1 MFKVGRKLTC
11 GIVVANLPPSTLQ
24 NNTFIVCGKLTSG
37 VILKF
42 TPPRTFKTIRLIQ
55 HMKKVDMLSH
65 CYRFIFRPP
74 TKHFCS
80 TYEPD
85 LASWVM
91 FEMSF
96 PSPTG
101 KQDVERTK
109 LEPRVMFGIYA
120 HWTIHSNTFN
130 IWIKLTCW
138 FFLLDLP
145 ALSPTKRYVQCMNQ
159 HGIFT
164 YVKMFLA
171 FPYNKYIEHMK
182 KRNLESFLKFTVPRP
197 YKTIRWKKRWKLTRR
212 VFFYGESWHVEL
224 FLKFSPPRPYKA
236 NSWTSAE
243 NWHVGLFLQ
252 FITSRRLRK
261 IQSNTCNIWTKLTCW
276 VVVLQFECISLSQS
290 PPIPFKT
297 LRSTYQPIWNLESLL
312 CFSWLSPTKK
322 LRSTYKTTWHHEP
335 CLRCL
340 FLPLEIITLNIW
352 RKWNVIILVF
362 VNSFSYSKPIC
373 WTCEEH

>member
-1 MFKVGRKLTC
+1 MLILSFRFTC
-11 GIVVANLPPSTLQ
+11 PVPYETLCSVYEPAWHLYLCQNVPCLPLQQIHWTHEKKESWVIFEIYSPSALQ
-24 NNTFIVCGKLTSG
+24 NNT
-37 VILKF
+37 LK
-42 TPPRTFKTIRLIQ
+42 KTV
-55 HMKKVDMLSH
+55 KVDTS
-65 CYRFIFRPP
+65 
-74 TKHFCS
+74 S
-80 TYEPD
+80 
-85 LASWVM
+85 
-91 FEMSF
+91 
-96 PSPTG
+96 
-101 KQDVERTK
+101 
-109 LEPRVMFGIYA
+109 
-120 HWTIHSNTFN
+120 
-130 IWIKLTCW
+130 
-138 FFLLDLP
+138 
-145 ALSPTKRYVQCMNQ
+145 
-159 HGIFT
+159 
-164 YVKMFLA
+164 
-171 FPYNKYIEHMK
+171 
-182 KRNLESFLKFTVPRP
+182 
-197 YKTIRWKKRWKLTRR
+197 
-212 VFFYGESWHVEL
+212 FFYGESWHVEL

-312 CFSWLSPTKK
+312 CFSWLSPTKT

>member
-1 MFKVGRKLTC
+1 MSK
-11 GIVVANLPPSTLQ
+11 
-24 NNTFIVCGKLTSG
+24 
-37 VILKF
+37 
-42 TPPRTFKTIRLIQ
+42 
-55 HMKKVDMLSH
+55 
-65 CYRFIFRPP
+65 
-74 TKHFCS
+74 CS
-80 TYEPD
+80 
-85 LASWVM
+85 L
-91 FEMSF
+91 
-96 PSPTG
+96 PSPTTNTLNTW
-101 KQDVERTK
+101 KK
-109 LEPRVMFGIYA
+109 GI
-120 HWTIHSNTFN
+120 
-130 IWIKLTCW
+130 
-138 FFLLDLP
+138 
-145 ALSPTKRYVQCMNQ
+145 LSHFWNLQSLGPTKQYVEKN
-159 HGIFT
+159 G
-164 YVKMFLA
+164 
-171 FPYNKYIEHMK
+171 
-182 KRNLESFLKFTVPRP
+182 ESWHVEF
-197 YKTIRWKKRWKLTRR
+197 
-212 VFFYGESWHVEL
+212 FFYGESWHVEL

-312 CFSWLSPTKK
+312 CFSWLSPTKT